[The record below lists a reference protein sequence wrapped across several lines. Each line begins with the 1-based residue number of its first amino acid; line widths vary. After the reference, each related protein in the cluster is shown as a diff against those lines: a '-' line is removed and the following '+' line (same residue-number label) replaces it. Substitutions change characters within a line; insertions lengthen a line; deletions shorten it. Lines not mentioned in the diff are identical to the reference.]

1 MKRLHSFVSNLCVT
15 PGGTDAQRPQLF
27 LLVLKAERP
36 LNAKA
41 IRSAMSLMAPWH
53 SLLLLVLLNEAQTR
67 AGDRNRPAQPP
78 IDKFE
83 EDVRQILVDARLAPS
98 SKDEAASKND
108 EEVAG
113 GGSTMT
119 GRSSVR
125 IERFDPTKTAEQLI
139 VR

>member
-1 MKRLHSFVSNLCVT
+1 MVIFCIIL
-15 PGGTDAQRPQLF
+15 GGTDALRPQLF

-41 IRSAMSLMAPWH
+41 IRSTMALMAPWH

-83 EDVRQILVDARLAPS
+83 EDVKQILVDAQLSPKDESS
-98 SKDEAASKND
+98 SKDGEA
-108 EEVAG
+108 V
-113 GGSTMT
+113 GSSGTAT
-119 GRSSVR
+119 AGRSSVR
-125 IERFDPTKTAEQLI
+125 IEPFDPTKTAEQLI